1 MNNELDQIRQR
12 AQGLLFGLA
21 AGDRNGG
28 PLQMAVRVCE
38 SLIEVDD
45 IDIFDILDRYLE
57 WYRAGAFDTGP
68 VAARV
73 FELIDGGMAYDDA
86 ALRTHREF
94 DRQTAG
100 CNPAHRGSV
109 LAMFKPVSCRDLPDQ
124 WIAKCAKREA
134 GLTHCHDLAGDV
146 SAATVVLC
154 RHLILGDAW
163 PEALRF
169 AAKGRMKET
178 QLALLPSE
186 FEDLD
191 AGGYSPE
198 VLKAAISFLQFN
210 DSFESALLTSLEFA
224 GPANYCPVLVGAIG
238 GARWGSS
245 AVLNSGMLDPRL
257 QPRLELLSAQLASR
271 DC

>member
-1 MNNELDQIRQR
+1 MNSELDQIRLR

-45 IDIFDILDRYLE
+45 IDVFDILDRYLE

-73 FELIDGGMAYDDA
+73 FELIERGMAYDDA

-94 DRQTAG
+94 NQQTAG

-109 LAMFKPVSCRDLPDQ
+109 LAMFRPVSCRDYPDE
-124 WIAKCAKREA
+124 WFASGAKKEA
-134 GLTHCHDLAGDV
+134 GMTHCHDLAGDV

-154 RHLILGDAW
+154 RHLILGDSW
-163 PEALRF
+163 PDALRF
-169 AAKGRMKET
+169 AAEGRMKET
-178 QLALLPSE
+178 QLAVLPSE

-210 DSFESALLTSLEFA
+210 DSFESALLKSLRFA
-224 GPANYCPVLVGAIG
+224 GDANYCPVLVGAIG
-238 GARWGSS
+238 GARWGAT
-245 AVLNSGMLDPRL
+245 AVLNSGMLDPQL
-257 QPRLELLSAQLASR
+257 QPKLELLSAQLASK